1 MTLTKKKLRKKLIYL
16 KENYGIIGLKGG
28 TEVEDLSF
36 PEIGFLRKITRGI
49 MPLTVK
55 IGGPEARNDLRFVL
69 DKEVDKVL
77 GPMVESVY
85 GLRNFVSAVGEMEE
99 YYGRTIEK
107 AINIETIT
115 AYENLDI
122 IYNSP
127 YFEKIHSITVG
138 RSDLSGSMDK
148 KVDDPE
154 VMEMTK
160 NIIRKARE
168 MGKFTSVGGK
178 VTVMNIERVR
188 DEIEPDLINTRHIV
202 FDVKQSKDLKQALIE
217 GLLLE
222 IELYRFFRR
231 ICPGKRKAYD
241 QRIEDTYQ
249 RAGIR

>member
-1 MTLTKKKLRKKLIYL
+1 
-16 KENYGIIGLKGG
+16 
-28 TEVEDLSF
+28 
-36 PEIGFLRKITRGI
+36 
-49 MPLTVK
+49 
-55 IGGPEARNDLRFVL
+55 
-69 DKEVDKVL
+69 
-77 GPMVESVY
+77 
-85 GLRNFVSAVGEMEE
+85 
-99 YYGRTIEK
+99 
-107 AINIETIT
+107 
-115 AYENLDI
+115 
-122 IYNSP
+122 
-127 YFEKIHSITVG
+127 
-138 RSDLSGSMDK
+138 
-148 KVDDPE
+148 
-154 VMEMTK
+154 
-160 NIIRKARE
+160 